1 MIQERGL
8 TAEGGRWDGIQS
20 TSGGLAFDRV
30 QEYFFYCARRE
41 SRSGY
46 LVTEGVCLLWGG
58 EGVAVGCFHSL

>member
-20 TSGGLAFDRV
+20 TSGGLAFDRA

-46 LVTEGVCLLWGG
+46 LVTGG
-58 EGVAVGCFHSL
+58 CMLVVGR